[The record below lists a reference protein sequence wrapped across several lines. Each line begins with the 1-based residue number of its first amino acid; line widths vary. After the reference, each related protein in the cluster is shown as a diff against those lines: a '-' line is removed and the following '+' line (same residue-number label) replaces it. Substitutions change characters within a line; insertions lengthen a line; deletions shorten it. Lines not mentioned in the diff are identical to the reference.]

1 MILLIFE
8 TKHFESRSAL
18 FVNKHV
24 FFQSNRF
31 DSFINVFSFTNF
43 SISNQSFS
51 ESLVVVELDITH
63 DFVSVFV
70 STLASVFEI
79 ELNSAYLWLSRNVS
93 LIDNHSIAVI
103 ILNTFDTSLSSSF
116 SDSTSSFFSEN
127 LLFQITTIILQNFF
141 KYARREA
148 RQQVKNVYSYDLVI
162 NQIIRSFY
170 SEILST
176 NVTSHLLFYL
186 FSTVSIQI
194 FTSTIKGFKQRR
206 NINRSKDRSREKDV
220 EREISRWTLF
230 NSLLR
235 LISRR

>member
-1 MILLIFE
+1 
-8 TKHFESRSAL
+8 
-18 FVNKHV
+18 
-24 FFQSNRF
+24 
-31 DSFINVFSFTNF
+31 
-43 SISNQSFS
+43 
-51 ESLVVVELDITH
+51 
-63 DFVSVFV
+63 
-70 STLASVFEI
+70 
-79 ELNSAYLWLSRNVS
+79 VS